1 MRRNFRNFEL
11 EARRDALER
20 EATALLRADARRMA
34 ARQPKLKPK
43 APAPPLMPMTG
54 WMPLASLQRA
64 LRQRNSGNGRT
75 GN

>member
-20 EATALLRADARRMA
+20 EATALLRADARRQKA
-34 ARQPKLKPK
+34 ARQPKPK
-43 APAPPLMPMTG
+43 APKPSSMPMTG
-54 WMPLASLQRA
+54 WMPLAFLQRA
-64 LRQRNSGNGRT
+64 LRQISGNGRT

>member
-20 EATALLRADARRMA
+20 EATALLRADARRQKA
-34 ARQPKLKPK
+34 ARQPKPK
-43 APAPPLMPMTG
+43 APKPSSMPMTG
-54 WMPLASLQRA
+54 WMPLASLQRS
-64 LRQRNSGNGRT
+64 LRQISGNGRT